1 MQPIPRIRPSVAH
14 ALCGPLALCAAASVA
29 SPQVVL
35 ENLETSAVDDAEI
48 TPDGRLVVLR
58 ENTGFGNMAV
68 RILDAHSGSVLLK
81 EDFTAVQFNFNGAA
95 HDAVAVTNERAV
107 VLGAGLAV
115 YDLTPATPVLLA
127 HHTAGFFPRDVA
139 ITPNGQWAVVRAGE
153 GFDGGLQVVDL
164 ATGAIA
170 AHALGAPAAIPGVTF
185 DVDSAVATDRH
196 GVLLSL
202 TPSASGDEMR
212 VTVFDLQ
219 PASGGAP
226 VVVLETGRGS
236 AADQL
241 GPPHDLTLTA
251 TGEYAA
257 ARSELSVALYRLD
270 GAASSQVWHK
280 RLFGD
285 PGPFGGSALDSI
297 EATADRIATLSRRS
311 NPPIGAQLDVFDLA
325 GQQWH
330 AALEGDPHDLEF
342 TPDGQRLVVRTSAGV
357 YLFDPNQ
364 LPPGNVIVP
373 LDFAAVSSSFTSFGA
388 GLDSVA
394 ASDTR
399 AVTLH
404 RKNVST
410 EVRLWD
416 LSAGSLGPA
425 GTFTLPN
432 KPCDVELSPNGQ
444 FAAVTGTDHV
454 QIYDLVAGRLVLDH
468 EPDVV
473 AIGQYPWCDG
483 VVLDDERAVA
493 FGYVD
498 NPLFDGWI
506 SLVDLDSAAYRYCPS
521 TLNSSGARGDLEPT
535 GSTSIALNAAGFLAS
550 DLPKST
556 VGALV
561 FGSQSA
567 WLPFGDGTLCVSG
580 ERYTPGA
587 FHTAGTGSAL
597 QKLDF
602 TGAPSQGGVITA
614 GSTWYFQV
622 WYRDT
627 QSAGAQV
634 NTTNA
639 VKLSF
644 QP

>member
-1 MQPIPRIRPSVAH
+1 MKPMRPVRSSLLLGL
-14 ALCGPLALCAAASVA
+14 ALLVPSIPLASA
-29 SPQVVL
+29 QVVI
-35 ENLETSAVDDAEI
+35 ENLSTGAVDDAEI
-48 TPDGRLVVLR
+48 TPDGRRIVVR
-58 ENTGFGNMAV
+58 ENTGGGNMSV
-68 RILDAHSGSVLLK
+68 RILDALSGVVLVNQPGS
-81 EDFTAVQFNFNGAA
+81 AQPFNFNGAA
-95 HDAVAVTNERAV
+95 HDAVGVTNERAV
-107 VLGAGLAV
+107 VIGQGALV
-115 YDLTPATPVLLA
+115 FDLTPPIPVLIA
-127 HHTAGFFPRDVA
+127 DHPAGFFPRDVA
-139 ITPNGQWAVVRAGE
+139 ITPDGRFAVVRAGA
-153 GFDGGLQVVDL
+153 GMNQGLMILDL
-164 ATGAIA
+164 ASGAIA
-170 AHALGAPAAIPGVTF
+170 AAAPGEPAAIPAINF

-196 GVLLSL
+196 GVLLSMVNAG
-202 TPSASGDEMR
+202 SSERAR

-219 PASGGAP
+219 PVGGGAP
-226 VVVLETGRGS
+226 VVVFETSLTGTPV
-236 AADQL
+236 DQL
-241 GPPHDLTLTA
+241 GAPHDVTLTA
-251 TGEYAA
+251 TGAYAA
-257 ARSELSVALYRLD
+257 VRSELSVALYRLD
-270 GAASSQVWHK
+270 GTATSQVWHK

-297 EATADRIATLSRRS
+297 EATADRIATISRRQG
-311 NPPIGAQLDVFDLA
+311 PPFGAQLDVFDLA
-325 GQQWH
+325 GKQWH
-330 AALEGDPHDLEF
+330 AVLEGDPHDLGF
-342 TPDGQRLVVRTSAGV
+342 TPGGQQLVVRTSAGV
-357 YLFDPNQ
+357 YLFDLAQ
-364 LPPGNVIVP
+364 LPAGNLVTP
-373 LDFAAVSSSFTSFGA
+373 TDFEAISSSSTSFGA

-394 ASDTR
+394 VTATR

-404 RKNVST
+404 RKNLSS

-416 LSAGSLGPA
+416 LSGGQLGPA

-432 KPCDVELSPNGQ
+432 KPCDVDLSPDGRW
-444 FAAVTGTDHV
+444 AAVTGTDHV
-454 QIYDLVAGRLVLDH
+454 QVYDLVTARLVLNH
-468 EPDVV
+468 EPAVV
-473 AIGQYPWCDG
+473 DIGQYPWCDG
-483 VVLDDERAVA
+483 VVLDGERAVA
-493 FGYVD
+493 FGYVE
-498 NPLFDGWI
+498 NPLFGGWI
-506 SLVDLDSAAYRYCPS
+506 SVVDLDPAAYRYCPS
-521 TLNSSGARGDLEPT
+521 TPNSSGARGDLEPT

-627 QSAGAQV
+627 QSAGSGL